1 MLNELLVQSRDEI
14 QKAWIRHIF
23 ESYQPQ
29 TQQFLHSRK
38 DAFANP
44 VGAAVQETTGAILDH
59 LVQGGDEQA
68 LGDSVQH
75 FIRIRAVQD
84 FTVEQAVGWVYALKR
99 VVRERVGRDAR
110 AHLDDLLQ
118 LESAIDQV
126 ALVCFS
132 RFVEAREKLFQ
143 MQAKS
148 VQRETHML
156 VSRMNRMSD
165 KLLELQGAED
175 QEDMETDGNETEG
188 GDL

>member
-1 MLNELLVQSRDEI
+1 MLDELLVQSRDEV
-14 QKAWIRHIF
+14 QQAWIRHIY

-29 TQQFLHSRK
+29 TQQFLQSRK

-68 LGDSVQH
+68 LGDAIQH

-84 FTVEQAVGWVYALKR
+84 FTVEQAVGFVYALKR
-99 VVRERVGRDAR
+99 VVRDRLGRDAG
-110 AHLDDLLQ
+110 AQLDELLE

-132 RFVEAREKLFQ
+132 RFVEAREKLYEL
-143 MQAKS
+143 QAKS
-148 VQRETHML
+148 VQRETRML
-156 VSRMNRMSD
+156 VQRMNRMSD
-165 KLLELQGAED
+165 KLQELRGTDD
-175 QEDMETDGNETEG
+175 QEEMEMDGNDTEG